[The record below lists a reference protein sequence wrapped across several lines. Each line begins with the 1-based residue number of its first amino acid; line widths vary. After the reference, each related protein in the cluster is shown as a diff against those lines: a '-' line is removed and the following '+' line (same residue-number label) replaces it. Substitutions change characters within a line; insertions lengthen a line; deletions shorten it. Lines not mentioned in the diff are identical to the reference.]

1 MQNELTP
8 EQVMEIGKMW
18 RDIYLSAIPPEK
30 RLAGLKPEERLAGL
44 KPEERLTG
52 LSAKE
57 IEDYLR
63 KLKSR
68 KKDD

>member
-18 RDIYLSAIPPEK
+18 GDIYLSAIPPEK
-30 RLAGLKPEERLAGL
+30 RVAGLKPEERLAGL
-44 KPEERLTG
+44 
-52 LSAKE
+52 SVKE

-63 KLKSR
+63 KLRSR
-68 KKDD
+68 KKEI